1 MANLFRDDFVPWC
14 DFFLFF
20 FSKSC
25 QSLDIMVCY
34 HHVQY
39 IKKTNDPILR
49 KLSDGW
55 TDQWIDRW
63 TDGHTDT
70 QTDGQE

>member
-14 DFFLFF
+14 DFFFF

-25 QSLDIMVCY
+25 QLLDIMVCY

-39 IKKTNDPILR
+39 IKKTNHPILR